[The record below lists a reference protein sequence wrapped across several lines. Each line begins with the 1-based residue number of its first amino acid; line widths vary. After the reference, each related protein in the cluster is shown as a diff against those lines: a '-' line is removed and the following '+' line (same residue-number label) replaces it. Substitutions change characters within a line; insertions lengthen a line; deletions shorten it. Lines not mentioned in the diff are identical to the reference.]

1 MQAAN
6 AGGVAVS
13 GLEMS
18 QNAMRL
24 QWTTEEVDNKLKASP
39 LTKFCPV
46 FVNWRLSCSLEMAV
60 TGSSCGMKS
69 ATSTVDCN
77 IHIMQQI
84 CVLGSF
90 CQLLRWDI

>member
-24 QWTTEEVDNKLKASP
+24 QWSTEEVDNKLKASSLKWLLCCQVLETAFLWSHVDMGCRQQASKQQSP
-39 LTKFCPV
+39 YMDVTAGFEGAAG
-46 FVNWRLSCSLEMAV
+46 FRLVS
-60 TGSSCGMKS
+60 
-69 ATSTVDCN
+69 
-77 IHIMQQI
+77 
-84 CVLGSF
+84 
-90 CQLLRWDI
+90 